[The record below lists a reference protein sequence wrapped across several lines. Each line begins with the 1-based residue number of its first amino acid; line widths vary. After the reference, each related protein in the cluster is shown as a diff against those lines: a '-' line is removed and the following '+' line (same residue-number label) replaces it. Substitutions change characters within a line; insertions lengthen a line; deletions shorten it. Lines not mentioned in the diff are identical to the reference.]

1 MFKTYNLP
9 KSIIGMAGSLG
20 NQVQR
25 NCEVK
30 IFILKGNQTC
40 CNCKYNKILY

>member
-9 KSIIGMAGSLG
+9 KSIIGVAGGLG

-30 IFILKGNQTC
+30 ILILKRNRTC
-40 CNCKYNKILY
+40 VIVNIL